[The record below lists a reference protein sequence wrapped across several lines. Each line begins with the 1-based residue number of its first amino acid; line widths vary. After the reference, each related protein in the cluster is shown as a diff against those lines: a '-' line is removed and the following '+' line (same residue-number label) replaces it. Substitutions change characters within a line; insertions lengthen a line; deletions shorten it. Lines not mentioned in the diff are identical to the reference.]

1 MPNVKA
7 SICVAALVG
16 STCMVQPAL
25 AQQPVQPQP
34 PVTRQI
40 QVLPSFGPLVDSVKA
55 AVVNVDVQSRVK
67 GLPFGAERFGGDLF
81 EHFFGGPSQPPP
93 SPEGRIQQGAGS
105 GFIVD
110 PKGLIVTNNHVVENA
125 VNIEVKLDD
134 GRTFQA
140 EVVGRDPLTDVA
152 LIRIKKKVDNL
163 PFVKLGDSDAMKV
176 GDWVLAIGNP
186 FGLASSVSA
195 GIISATARDINVGPY
210 DQFLQ
215 TDAAINPGNSGGP
228 LFNLKGEVIGVNTAI
243 VGSGTGI
250 GFAVPSRVVG
260 ALLPQLEKSGRVTR
274 GYLGVGIQDL
284 SDDLAQ
290 GLKVPE
296 QKGAIVTEVTKDG
309 PAAGQLQ
316 QDDVVV
322 AVNGQKID
330 SASALSRTV
339 AQQPPKSKIS
349 LRVYRDGKPRDVT
362 VTLGTRPDLEGAFK
376 EETRGG
382 PAEQRQ
388 QQIGLS
394 FSDMDPRYAQGT
406 GLPSQ
411 GALIREVRPGSPAE
425 HAELRPGMVVV
436 EAGGKPVK
444 SDEDL
449 LKAIKSAKP
458 GSVLLLRVQL
468 AEGGKF
474 LRALQIPE

>member
-1 MPNVKA
+1 MRNVKTF
-7 SICVAALVG
+7 ICVAALVG
-16 STCMVQPAL
+16 STSWAQPAL
-25 AQQPVQPQP
+25 AQQPAQPMA
-34 PVTRQI
+34 PVSKEI
-40 QVLPSFGPLVDSVKA
+40 QALPSFGRLVDSVKA

-67 GLPFGAERFGGDLF
+67 GPPFGAERFGNDLF
-81 EHFFGGPSQPPP
+81 EHFFGGRGGPP
-93 SPEGRIQQGAGS
+93 PEGRIQQGAGS
-105 GFIVD
+105 GFLID

-163 PFVKLGDSDAMKV
+163 PFVKLGNSDAMKV

-195 GIISATARDINVGPY
+195 GIISATARNINVGPY

-228 LFNLKGEVIGVNTAI
+228 LFNLQGEVIGVNTAI

-250 GFAVPSRVVG
+250 GFAVPSRVVS

-309 PAAGQLQ
+309 PAAGRLE
-316 QDDVVV
+316 QDDAIV

-339 AQQPPKSKIS
+339 AQQAPGSKVT
-349 LRVYRDGKPRDVT
+349 LKVYRGGKPRDVT
-362 VTLGTRPDLEGAFK
+362 MTLGTRPDIEGAFK
-376 EETRGG
+376 EDSKGG
-382 PAEQRQ
+382 LAEQRQ
-388 QQIGLS
+388 QKIGLS
-394 FSDMDPRYAQGT
+394 FTDMDPRYAQGT

-425 HAELRPGMVVV
+425 HAELRPGMVVI

-449 LKAIKSAKP
+449 LKAIKAAKP
-458 GSVLLLRVQL
+458 GSILLLRVQ
-468 AEGGKF
+468 APNGGKF
-474 LRALQIPE
+474 LRALPIPE

>member
-1 MPNVKA
+1 MKT

-16 STCMVQPAL
+16 STSIAQPAL
-25 AQQPVQPQP
+25 AQQPAQPTA
-34 PVTRQI
+34 PVTREI
-40 QVLPSFGPLVDSVKA
+40 QALPSFARLVDSVKA

-67 GLPFGAERFGGDLF
+67 GLPFGAERFGNDLF
-81 EHFFGGPSQPPP
+81 EHFFGGRSTPP
-93 SPEGRIQQGAGS
+93 PEGRIQQGAGS
-105 GFIVD
+105 GFIID

-134 GRTFQA
+134 GRTFEA

-176 GDWVLAIGNP
+176 GEWVVAIGNP

-195 GIISATARDINVGPY
+195 GIISATARNINVGPY

-228 LFNLKGEVIGVNTAI
+228 LFNTKGEVIGVNTAI

-250 GFAVPSRVVG
+250 GFAVPSKVVS

-274 GYLGVGIQDL
+274 GFLGVGIQDL
-284 SDDLAQ
+284 TDDLAQ

-296 QKGAIVTEVTKDG
+296 QKGAIVTEVTQDG
-309 PAAGQLQ
+309 PAAGRLQ
-316 QDDVVV
+316 QDDAIV

-330 SASALSRTV
+330 SAGALSRTV
-339 AQQPPKSKIS
+339 AQLAPGSKVT
-349 LRVYRDGKPRDVT
+349 LKVYRDGKPRDVT
-362 VTLGTRPDLEGAFK
+362 VTLSTRPDLEGVFK
-376 EETRGG
+376 EESQGG
-382 PAEQRQ
+382 LAEQRQ
-388 QQIGLS
+388 QKIGLS

-406 GLPSQ
+406 G
-411 GALIREVRPGSPAE
+411 
-425 HAELRPGMVVV
+425 
-436 EAGGKPVK
+436 
-444 SDEDL
+444 
-449 LKAIKSAKP
+449 
-458 GSVLLLRVQL
+458 
-468 AEGGKF
+468 
-474 LRALQIPE
+474 